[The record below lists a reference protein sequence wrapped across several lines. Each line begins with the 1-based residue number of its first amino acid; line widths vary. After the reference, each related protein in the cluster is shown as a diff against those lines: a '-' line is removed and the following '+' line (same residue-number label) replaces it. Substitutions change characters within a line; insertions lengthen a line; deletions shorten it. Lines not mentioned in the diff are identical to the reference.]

1 MEDQPMQQE
10 TNEELEDETSE
21 LNGMQEVS
29 NLELNENNEESIE
42 YLQDEQNSNER
53 LDSKPSIQ
61 ENKISNLIDTNT
73 SNEKLYIKIK
83 NENGIYK
90 EKIEPNNFYEMLSY
104 ELYRSNGI
112 ERDYPID
119 LCLNIQEDIDN
130 ILPFLQKSIINRKK

>member
-1 MEDQPMQQE
+1 MEDQPIQQE
-10 TNEELEDETSE
+10 INEELEDETSE
-21 LNGMQEVS
+21 FNGMQEVS

-42 YLQDEQNSNER
+42 YFQNERKSNEL

-61 ENKISNLIDTNT
+61 ESKISNIIEANT
-73 SNEKLYIKIK
+73 SNEKLYVKIR

-90 EKIEPNNFYEMLSY
+90 EKIDPNNFYEMLSY
-104 ELYRSNGI
+104 ELYRSNRI

-119 LCLNIQEDIDN
+119 LCLDIQEDIDN